1 MCLLISVFYSLHEP
15 GRIWFGCL
23 RDTIPYP
30 WKHNLR
36 NWDRVRR
43 YFKLMMDTFEEHS
56 WLFEELPILQIFK
69 EYETMGIIGPM
80 IYSIQYLAQASKSRT
95 FRL

>member
-1 MCLLISVFYSLHEP
+1 MVVYAILY
-15 GRIWFGCL
+15 RILGNI
-23 RDTIPYP
+23 TYETG
-30 WKHNLR
+30 
-36 NWDRVRR
+36 VEYRR
-43 YFKLMMDTFEEHS
+43 YFRLMTDTFEEHS

-80 IYSIQYLAQASKSRT
+80 IYSIQYLAQASKSRM